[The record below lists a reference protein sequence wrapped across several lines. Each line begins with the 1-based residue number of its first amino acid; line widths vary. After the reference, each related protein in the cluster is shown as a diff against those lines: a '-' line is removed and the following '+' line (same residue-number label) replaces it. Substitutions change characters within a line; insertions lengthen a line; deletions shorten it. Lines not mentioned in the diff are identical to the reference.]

1 MISHSQGN
9 FQRDSAFL
17 TLKGCH
23 YTRSRPAMATGRP
36 LVISL
41 ARYATPIR
49 QYSVSPPSFAARGV
63 RPLMPRI
70 VGWCSTGGI
79 LHTVG
84 AAAAPP
90 LPRPCEGGWKRN
102 LADMGKYLSVF
113 IIPQYIRFNQ
123 DIIHNILCF
132 KMGGGTPLLC
142 SLRVAE
148 HTQQTLPKHQ
158 EHHHAYFYLPSYTRK
173 GS

>member
-1 MISHSQGN
+1 MISHSQGS

-49 QYSVSPPSFAARGV
+49 QYSVFPLSFAARGV

-84 AAAAPP
+84 AAATPP
-90 LPRPCEGGWKRN
+90 PPHPCEGGRGMKENGSAGAHAPHSHFRIYHA
-102 LADMGKYLSVF
+102 LRFPHEGITATFSV
-113 IIPQYIRFNQ
+113 
-123 DIIHNILCF
+123 
-132 KMGGGTPLLC
+132 K
-142 SLRVAE
+142 
-148 HTQQTLPKHQ
+148 
-158 EHHHAYFYLPSYTRK
+158 
-173 GS
+173 